1 MNYRLA
7 KMDQEGLVTGYL
19 VVIIGVYA
27 GQERYAGAL
36 PNFPL
41 GWTNPNI
48 IFFTLCPSICS
59 MIARMSDHVTLANML
74 AKHYF

>member
-7 KMDQEGLVTGYL
+7 KMDREGLVTGYL

-48 IFFTLCPSICS
+48 IFFLS
-59 MIARMSDHVTLANML
+59 MEEDKQETCVQLKTCLEVS
-74 AKHYF
+74 F

>member
-7 KMDQEGLVTGYL
+7 KMDREGLVTGYL

-36 PNFPL
+36 PNFHL
-41 GWTNPNI
+41 G
-48 IFFTLCPSICS
+48 
-59 MIARMSDHVTLANML
+59 
-74 AKHYF
+74 

>member
-7 KMDQEGLVTGYL
+7 KMDREGLVTGYL
-19 VVIIGVYA
+19 VVITGVYA

-48 IFFTLCPSICS
+48 IFFLS
-59 MIARMSDHVTLANML
+59 MEEDKQETCVQLKTCLEVS
-74 AKHYF
+74 F